1 MDIKGKIAVITGA
14 ASGIGR
20 AAAQELRKHGV
31 AALALVDISE
41 AVYDVATELND
52 ASATPVAVA
61 FRGDTTDTSFR
72 HEVFE
77 TMRDKHGPINICV
90 PAAGITRDALAVK
103 MNKEKGKANLYPI
116 EHFRLVMEVN
126 LIAPVYWALEM
137 VAQLAEARF
146 AKGLKQWVPEEGT
159 QGVIVFIGSVSSQ
172 GNKGQISY
180 ASTKVGLEG
189 AASTLMKE
197 AMYYG
202 VRCAVL
208 HPGFTDTPMVRALGE
223 DYIASHVLPATQIKR
238 LIRPE
243 EIADAVSFLI
253 RNSAV
258 SGQLW
263 ADAGWH
269 PMPT

>member
-1 MDIKGKIAVITGA
+1 MDIKGKIAVITGS

-20 AAAQELRKHGV
+20 AAAEELRKQGV
-31 AALALVDISE
+31 AALALVDISD
-41 AVYDVATELND
+41 AVIDVAAELNK
-52 ASATPVAVA
+52 SNGSQLA
-61 FRGDTTDTSFR
+61 FAFCGDTTDATFR
-72 HEVFE
+72 RKVFE
-77 TMRDKHGPINICV
+77 TMREQHGAVNICV

-137 VAQLAEARF
+137 VAQQAEDRF
-146 AKGLKQWVPEEGT
+146 ARGLKQWVPAEGT

-223 DYIASHVLPATQIKR
+223 DYINTQVLPATQIKR

-243 EIADAVSFLI
+243 EIADAISFLI

>member
-1 MDIKGKIAVITGA
+1 MQISGKTGVITGA

-20 AAAQELRKHGV
+20 AAAAELHGQGLS
-31 AALALVDISE
+31 ALALVDVAD
-41 AVYDVATELND
+41 AVHDIAAELTKKD
-52 ASATPVAVA
+52 PARPVRA
-61 FRGDTTDTSFR
+61 FQGDTTDDSFR
-72 HEVFE
+72 RSVFE
-77 TMRDKHGPINICV
+77 TMRNEHGPVNICV

-103 MNKEKGKANLYPI
+103 LNREKNKAHIYPI
-116 EHFRLVMEVN
+116 ENFRQVVEVN

-137 VAQLAEARF
+137 VAQLAEVRAAAGQPR
-146 AKGLKQWVPEEGT
+146 WSPEEGT
-159 QGVIVFIGSVSSQ
+159 QGVIVFIGSVSAQ

-180 ASTKVGLEG
+180 STTKVGLEG

-197 AMYYG
+197 AIFYG
-202 VRCAVL
+202 VRCAVI

-223 DYIASHVLPATQIKR
+223 DYINEHILPATQIKR

-243 EIADAVSFLI
+243 EIADAISFLI

>member
-1 MDIKGKIAVITGA
+1 MEIKGKVGIITGA

-20 AAAQELRKHGV
+20 AAAAELHRHEIG
-31 AALALVDISE
+31 ALALVDMSD
-41 AVYDVATELND
+41 AVHEVAAGL
-52 ASATPVAVA
+52 SAGNGGRAVRA
-61 FRGDTTDTSFR
+61 FQGDTTDEAFR
-72 HEVFE
+72 REVFD
-77 TMRDKHGPINICV
+77 TMRNEHGTVNICV

-103 MNKEKGKANLYPI
+103 LNRDKGRANIYPV
-116 EHFRLVMEVN
+116 ENFRQVIEVN

-137 VAQLAEARF
+137 VAQQAEARF
-146 AKGLKQWVPEEGT
+146 SQGLDRWQAEEGT
-159 QGVIVFIGSVSSQ
+159 QGVIIFIGSVSSQ

-180 ASTKVGLEG
+180 STTKVGLEG

-197 AMYYG
+197 AIFYG
-202 VRCAVL
+202 VRCAVI

-223 DYIASHVLPATQIKR
+223 DYINRHILPATQIKR

-243 EIADAVSFLI
+243 EIADAISFLI